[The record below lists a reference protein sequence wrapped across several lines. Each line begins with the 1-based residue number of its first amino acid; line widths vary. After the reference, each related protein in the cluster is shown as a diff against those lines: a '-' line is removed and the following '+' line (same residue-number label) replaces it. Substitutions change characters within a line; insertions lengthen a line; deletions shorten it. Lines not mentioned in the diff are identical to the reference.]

1 MLNTKDCLKR
11 FKFDYGKEVFSLF
24 FVFLSLSFLMNS
36 SLVFANDSLL
46 KVGNNNLQL
55 KKLNIVEISTGKL
68 YFFQLA
74 SKYRLKA
81 LKVENDFIGI
91 KNADDRI
98 VDIYIDAH
106 KIPFPFQKQLSQLDK
121 DGPLEDRVRVGQM
134 IIPKLFKFTEYEEA
148 IGIGFQEGAVEVGS
162 IP

>member
-1 MLNTKDCLKR
+1 MLNTRDRLKR
-11 FKFDYGKEVFSLF
+11 FKLNYGKEVFSLF

-81 LKVENDFIGI
+81 LKAENDFIGI
-91 KNADDRI
+91 KNADDRV

-106 KIPFPFQKQLSQLDK
+106 KIPFPFQKYL
-121 DGPLEDRVRVGQM
+121 
-134 IIPKLFKFTEYEEA
+134 IPSLL
-148 IGIGFQEGAVEVGS
+148 
-162 IP
+162 